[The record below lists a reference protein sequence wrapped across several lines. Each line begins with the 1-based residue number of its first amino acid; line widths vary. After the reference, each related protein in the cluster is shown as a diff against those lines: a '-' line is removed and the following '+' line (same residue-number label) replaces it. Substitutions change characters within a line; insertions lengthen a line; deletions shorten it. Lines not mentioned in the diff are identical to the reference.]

1 MIRVFYNDKNIC
13 ECCDNDSEIF
23 LDFTEDSM
31 KYKNLGTTLYLC
43 NVCKSRLIELLYI
56 YKQGD
61 NV

>member
-1 MIRVFYNDKNIC
+1 MIRVFNNNKNIC

-56 YKQGD
+56 YK
-61 NV
+61 